1 MSGRFPGARDLDAFW
16 ANARAGV
23 EPLESFTDEEM
34 AAAGLD
40 RATVSRPNWVKRGT
54 VLENADHFDASF
66 FGYSP
71 REAQI
76 IDPQQRVFLETAWEA
91 LENAGYITEPEGAS
105 IGVFAGWSSPACI
118 IAQLLADPELV
129 ASVGGYQLMLGNDK
143 DFLTTRVS
151 YKLDL
156 HGPSMAVQ
164 TACSTSLVAVQ
175 VAVRALQRGECDIA
189 LAGGVSITFP
199 QRTGYQYLVGMIF
212 SPDATC
218 RPFDSEARGTRG
230 GAGVGIVVLQRLA
243 EALADRD
250 TIHAVI
256 LGAAINNDGAAKAGY
271 TAPRVEGQQEVIAT
285 AQAIGGVDPRTIG
298 YVEAHGTG
306 TPLGD
311 PIEIGALTRA
321 FRSGTTDTEFCAIGS
336 VKANIGHHNAAAGV
350 TGLIKSV
357 LALGHADLPPLVH
370 YRSPNPQLSLS
381 TSPFRVPTEAEP
393 WMRGETPRR
402 AAVSSFGIG

>member
-16 ANARAGV
+16 ANVRAGV
-23 EPLESFTDEEM
+23 VSLDSFTDEEM

-66 FGYSP
+66 FGYPP

-105 IGVFAGWSSPACI
+105 IGVFAGSSIPTYI

-156 HGPSMAVQ
+156 HGPSMTVQ

-175 VAVRALQRGECDIA
+175 VACRALQRGECDMA

-199 QRTGYQYLVGMIF
+199 QRTGYQYQEGMIF
-212 SPDATC
+212 SPDGTC
-218 RPFDSEARGTRG
+218 RPFDENAKGTRG
-230 GAGVGIVVLQRLA
+230 GAGAGVVVLKRLDD
-243 EALADRD
+243 ALADGD

-256 LGAAINNDGAAKAGY
+256 LGAAVNNDGAGKAGY
-271 TAPRVEGQQEVIAT
+271 TAPSVDGQVEAIAT
-285 AQAIGGVDPRTIG
+285 AQALAGVPARSIS
-298 YVEAHGTG
+298 YIEAHGTA
-306 TPLGD
+306 TP
-311 PIEIGALTRA
+311 
-321 FRSGTTDTEFCAIGS
+321 
-336 VKANIGHHNAAAGV
+336 
-350 TGLIKSV
+350 
-357 LALGHADLPPLVH
+357 
-370 YRSPNPQLSLS
+370 
-381 TSPFRVPTEAEP
+381 
-393 WMRGETPRR
+393 
-402 AAVSSFGIG
+402 